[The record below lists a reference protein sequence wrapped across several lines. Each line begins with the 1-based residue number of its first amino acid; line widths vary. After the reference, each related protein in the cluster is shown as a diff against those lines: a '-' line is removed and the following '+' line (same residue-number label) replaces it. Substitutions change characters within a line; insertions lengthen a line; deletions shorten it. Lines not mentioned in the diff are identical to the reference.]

1 MKLNYLAIF
10 GTTTLLTA
18 SLLGSNPLNQALA
31 EKTLTNSAP
40 SVIAEETDV
49 SGNFVGAAHPTQ
61 GKVSIVTENGQRYLE
76 FNETFKTD
84 SGPDLFV
91 LLHRQETPESYNNS
105 DYVNL
110 GDLEKVSGTQKYA
123 IPDEVNLADWK
134 SVVIWCRQFN
144 VTFGYAPLGN

>member
-1 MKLNYLAIF
+1 MKLNYLAIV

-18 SLLGSNPLNQALA
+18 SLLGSNPLNQAWA
-31 EKTLTNSAP
+31 RETFTNSAT
-40 SVIAEETDV
+40 SVVAQSTNV
-49 SGNFVGAAHPTQ
+49 SKNFVGAAHPTQ
-61 GKVSIVTENGQRYLE
+61 GKVRLTTENGQRYLE
-76 FNETFKTD
+76 FDENFKTD

-91 LLHRQETPESYNNS
+91 LLHRQQTPESYRNS

-110 GDLEKVSGTQKYA
+110 GDLEQVSGTQRYA

-144 VTFGYAPLGN
+144 VTFGYAPLGT